1 MELFR
6 VDLRG
11 QLLVQV
17 GHSQWL
23 SEETSYELGSSRG
36 GERLRLRCAAAD
48 LGRGGELRCDLD
60 LPEGGRTLSLGPREW
75 EVLEAEWETRTLARP
90 GAEEREL
97 GGLWLALTPAPAQKL
112 AWITE
117 GFVGGEAG
125 LALIDELRRAPAPV
139 QPWEREAV
147 GEEIRRRFAE
157 RYPEFRF
164 ELEPPLVLRYEAE
177 DGREGSLDC
186 ESLWREVSDDPR
198 AFEGLLRHR
207 LSGLAEALRPT
218 PTRAESLFPLV
229 KPVEF
234 LDYLREQGFEPV
246 GEPLVDDLWIAY
258 VLDQPRGMT
267 YLSRDHHLPQLEL
280 AEGEL
285 RARAVA
291 NLWAAQDHVRVHGI
305 PGAGHL
311 LLTCGGN
318 YEASLLLVDEL
329 WERLAPHL
337 RGDPVVSVPTRDVV
351 AIVGSEDLDQLAQL
365 ALAAESIYEQGS
377 YPVWPNLLT
386 RREGRWV
393 ELEA

>member
-23 SEETSYELGSSRG
+23 SEAASYELGSSRG
-36 GERLRLRCAAAD
+36 GERLRLRCPSAD

-60 LPEGGRTLSLGPREW
+60 LPEGARSLSLGPRDW
-75 EVLEAEWETRTLARP
+75 EVLEAEWETRTLVRD
-90 GAEEREL
+90 EQEREL

-117 GFVGGEAG
+117 GFVGGEQA

-157 RYPEFRF
+157 RYPDFQF
-164 ELEPPLVLRYEAE
+164 ELEPPLVLRYRAADE
-177 DGREGSLDC
+177 REGSLDC
-186 ESLWREVSDDPR
+186 ESLWREIEDDPSG
-198 AFEGLLRHR
+198 FEGLLQHR
-207 LSGLAEALRPT
+207 LSGLEEALRQT
-218 PTRAESLFPLV
+218 PTRAEALFALI

-234 LDYLREQGFEPV
+234 IHYLREQGFEPV
-246 GEPLVDDLWIAY
+246 AEPLLGDLWIAY

-267 YLSRDHHLPQLEL
+267 YVSREHHLPEL
-280 AEGEL
+280 GLSEDEL

-291 NLWAAQDHVRVHGI
+291 NLWGAHDHVRVHGI

-329 WERLAPHL
+329 WDQLAPHL
-337 RGDPVVSVPTRDVV
+337 KGDPVVAVPTRDVL
-351 AIVGSEDLDQLAQL
+351 ALMGSEDDEQIAQIGRAADQ
-365 ALAAESIYEQGS
+365 IYEQGS
-377 YPVWPNLLT
+377 YPVWPNLLV
-386 RREGRWV
+386 RREGRWA